1 MKSATRGHSTLGSIR
16 FLMTRPAL
24 HRFNPQRG
32 AYFLSFLKAV
42 FRAKSRSVNGRHRAG
57 GCSGLMRGRTKKKG

>member
-1 MKSATRGHSTLGSIR
+1 MKSAARGHSTLGSIR

-32 AYFLSFLKAV
+32 AYFLSLLKAV
-42 FRAKSRSVNGRHRAG
+42 FRAKSVNGQRRAG
-57 GCSGLMRGRTKKKG
+57 GRSGLMRGCTKKKE